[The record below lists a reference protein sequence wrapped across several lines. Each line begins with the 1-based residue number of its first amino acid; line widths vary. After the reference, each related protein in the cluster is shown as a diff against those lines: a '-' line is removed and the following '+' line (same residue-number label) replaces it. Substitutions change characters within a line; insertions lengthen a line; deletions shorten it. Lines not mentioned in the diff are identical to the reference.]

1 MKLEQLKVLWYW
13 FDERIPFAQEEEGKE
28 EEEEEEE
35 NKKIGWQEVK
45 EQVKGSDANDSWVS
59 WLLRWL
65 AGSATCCENSSG
77 NVGGASQKIEIHAV
91 PASDGRSIE
100 TITSPT
106 SA

>member
-1 MKLEQLKVLWYW
+1 MNGFHLPKKK
-13 FDERIPFAQEEEGKE
+13 KE
-28 EEEEEEE
+28 KKKKKKKKT
-35 NKKIGWQEVK
+35 KKIGWQEVK